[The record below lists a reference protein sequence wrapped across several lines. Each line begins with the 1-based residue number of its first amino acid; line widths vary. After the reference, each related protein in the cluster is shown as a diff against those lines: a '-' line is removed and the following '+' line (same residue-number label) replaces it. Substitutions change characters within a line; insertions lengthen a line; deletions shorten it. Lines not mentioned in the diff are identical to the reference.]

1 MLLAGRIIEQL
12 SWLASEANRM
22 SSNSLPVDGP
32 QDQRTI
38 RVDETSQEAAYRTA
52 ISVHCPGRDEMEM
65 AARIDIAMMRDAA
78 TVGMSRASDSA
89 VVLLG
94 EVSRLAAIAVYASA
108 PASRLIRIRA
118 ALGLTMEA
126 ARALERVQRN
136 G

>member
-1 MLLAGRIIEQL
+1 
-12 SWLASEANRM
+12 
-22 SSNSLPVDGP
+22 
-32 QDQRTI
+32 
-38 RVDETSQEAAYRTA
+38 
-52 ISVHCPGRDEMEM
+52 MEM